1 MAEQLH
7 LEVITANKQLL
18 DTVADWVSIPGTEGE
33 LGVLPEHVPVVTK
46 LDSGLLRYSLDG
58 KESAIAV
65 HYGYAQLAANRVTVL
80 PDMAETGTDVDIP
93 RAKLAEQRAREEL
106 QRLQREQNEYNRLKI
121 YESKL
126 KRAMV
131 RQSLGD

>member
-18 DTVADWVSIPGTEGE
+18 ETDAEWVTLPGSEGE
-33 LGVLPEHVPVVTK
+33 LGVLPEHVPVVTT
-46 LDSGLLRYSLDG
+46 LDTGLLRYSAAG
-58 KESAIAV
+58 KETVIAV
-65 HYGYAQLAANRVTVL
+65 HYGYAQVASNRVTVL
-80 PDMAETGTDVDIP
+80 PDMAETGAMIDIP
-93 RAKLAEQRAREEL
+93 RAKRAEQRAREEL
-106 QRLQREQNEYNRLKI
+106 QRLQREQDEYNRLRI

-131 RQSLGD
+131 RQSLGE